1 MSSSGSSVYDC
12 GVKLCVLPTFTPPTF
27 FFCLFFFHLFIF
39 ICTFSLWKK
48 EGPSIFKRC
57 LVSKLVYSSG
67 YVKVMSIGKVS
78 FVLLLFCVRSFLM
91 HLSTQISSF
100 QTLFNSSP
108 SSSSSPH
115 PPPPLPPFSPSFPS
129 PSPSLFL
136 LLCLPQHVTF
146 PIPNFLNDLEK
157 DLALKLILDP

>member
-39 ICTFSLWKK
+39 ICTLSLWKK

-100 QTLFNSSP
+100 QTLFSSSP
-108 SSSSSPH
+108 SSSSSLLH
-115 PPPPLPPFSPSFPS
+115 HIHLHLCL
-129 PSPSLFL
+129 LFL
-136 LLCLPQHVTF
+136 LLFRLLLLLFFFFFVF
-146 PIPNFLNDLEK
+146 PNMSLSQFQIS
-157 DLALKLILDP
+157 

>member
-12 GVKLCVLPTFTPPTF
+12 GVKLCVLPMFTPPTF

-108 SSSSSPH
+108 SSSSSLLH
-115 PPPPLPPFSPSFPS
+115 HIHLHLCL
-129 PSPSLFL
+129 LFL
-136 LLCLPQHVTF
+136 LLFLLLLLLFFFFFVF
-146 PIPNFLNDLEK
+146 PNMSLSQFQIS
-157 DLALKLILDP
+157 